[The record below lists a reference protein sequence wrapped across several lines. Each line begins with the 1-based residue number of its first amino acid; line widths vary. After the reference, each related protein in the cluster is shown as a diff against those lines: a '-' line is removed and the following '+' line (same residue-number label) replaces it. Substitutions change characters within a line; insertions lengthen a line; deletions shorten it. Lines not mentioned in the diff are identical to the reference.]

1 MNMQVVPSGRL
12 VCLTPFGTDDLTDA
26 YIGWLNDPEVTR
38 FSNQRFVRH
47 DRASCAAYMASFA
60 GTPNFFLSV
69 KRLSDLA
76 SIGTITV
83 YRNLHHGTADVGIMI
98 GNRACW
104 GGGYG
109 QDAWSTVIEWLLAD
123 VGMRKVTAGTLA
135 DNIGMVRLM
144 QRSGMVC
151 EGIRQA
157 QEIVDGAP
165 CDVVLYA
172 RFAP

>member
-1 MNMQVVPSGRL
+1 MIPSGRL
-12 VCLTPFGTDDLTDA
+12 VSLSPFGPGDLTDA
-26 YIGWLNDPEVTR
+26 YIGWLNDAEVTR

-47 DRASCAAYMASFA
+47 DRASCTAYLASFA
-60 GTPNFFLSV
+60 GTPNLFLSV
-69 KRLSDLA
+69 KRLTDMA
-76 SIGTITV
+76 PVGTITV
-83 YRNLHHGTADVGIMI
+83 YRNIHHGTADVGIMI
-98 GNRACW
+98 GERACW

-109 QDAWSTVIEWLLAD
+109 QDAWSTVINWLLSD
-123 VGMRKVTAGTLA
+123 VGLRKVTAGTLA

-151 EGIRQA
+151 EGIRRG
-157 QEIVDGAP
+157 QELLDGVP